1 LRNLYVVT
9 HTEATHH
16 VENLVGG
23 WYDSSLTD
31 RGLEDAALVA
41 QALGKRLSAENGAAL
56 FCSDLL
62 RTRQTANA
70 IAESLGLEILADA
83 DLREQSYGAA
93 EGTPPGSTPFVPPP
107 SIGDRMR
114 HRDGVA
120 GSESR
125 LEWASRAYAALQRI
139 LVDDAQDIVVVTH
152 GGTAS
157 YLIAAWIGLP
167 LADAGYVKFKVSPGS
182 ITHLRED
189 DFFHDRQ
196 VVTLN
201 DISHLD

>member
-9 HTEATHH
+9 HTESTHH

-23 WYDSSLTD
+23 WYDSSLTP
-31 RGLEDAALVA
+31 RGMRSARRVATALSERIPRDGGT
-41 QALGKRLSAENGAAL
+41 LL

-62 RTRQTANA
+62 RTRQTAEP
-70 IAESLGLEILADA
+70 IAESLGLEMLADA

-93 EGTPPGSTPFVPPP
+93 EGTPPGSTPYVPPP
-107 SIGDRMR
+107 VHGDRMR
-114 HRDGVA
+114 HRDGID

-125 LEWASRAYAALQRI
+125 FEWASRAYAALQRI
-139 LVDDAQDIVVVTH
+139 LACGTQDMIVVTH
-152 GGTAS
+152 GGTAT

-167 LADAGYVKFKVSPGS
+167 LEEAGYVKFKVSPGS

-196 VVTLN
+196 VMTLN
-201 DISHLD
+201 DVSHLD